1 VLDKPAVVK
10 SARARTAARM
20 PMPIISTVAM
30 PLDDME
36 HVYARRSSSQDLSF
50 QESQRWANRVGIL
63 CFAKIEACSCRYRSM
78 CNRHSAK
85 LSRLLTAGTKSL
97 FSLIAGESILKHAD
111 HSALEPSKQGNELQ
125 DWEVNQPHHSGT
137 LEGPFAQQ
145 HVTHQMTF
153 PVAVL
158 RSKMQSLD
166 FDPPQ
171 MAQPLV
177 ARANLYAIFRNH
189 PVLTILHTGN
199 ILSQG

>member
-1 VLDKPAVVK
+1 
-10 SARARTAARM
+10 
-20 PMPIISTVAM
+20 
-30 PLDDME
+30 
-36 HVYARRSSSQDLSF
+36 
-50 QESQRWANRVGIL
+50 
-63 CFAKIEACSCRYRSM
+63 M

-111 HSALEPSKQGNELQ
+111 HSALEPGKQGNELQ

-166 FDPPQ
+166 FDPPPIGPHIS
-171 MAQPLV
+171 QPLV
-177 ARANLYAIFRNH
+177 ARAQLYAIFRNH

-199 ILSQG
+199 SLSQG